1 MVCHGG
7 QVWRHVDEEGVLH
20 FSSAKEY
27 PQSEQ
32 ILLEAQ
38 SRASRSGTQVSG
50 RAFTPELAS
59 LTLDAVDRS
68 ERYLLAHPDLSSAA
82 ATYGVDYELLK
93 AVAIAESGFNA
104 KAVSPKGAV
113 GLMQVMPATAQ
124 RYGVQPA
131 AGKTVSAQL
140 TDPALNIA
148 TGARYLADLLK
159 MFSGRLDLVLAAY
172 NAGENAVKRAGHQI
186 PDYRETRDYVV
197 KVMALY
203 DTQKAR
209 AR

>member
-1 MVCHGG
+1 V
-7 QVWRHVDEEGVLH
+7 
-20 FSSAKEY
+20 
-27 PQSEQ
+27 
-32 ILLEAQ
+32 
-38 SRASRSGTQVSG
+38 
-50 RAFTPELAS
+50 
-59 LTLDAVDRS
+59 
-68 ERYLLAHPDLSSAA
+68 LAHPDLSSAA